1 MLAFTIMSLVTTTYA
16 FIILN
21 KSVDVDLFNME
32 VESGGGLLISLDG
45 KKFKSGVTLDE
56 LKEQIK
62 KNTSV
67 DYNELVCA
75 PVSIKQTNGKID
87 YDNDNHLIME
97 KDHVVGD
104 DLYKSHEMVLA
115 NNNDYLTLDFYF
127 EVVGNV
133 DLTKNYKLTLSADS
147 KLTGGKVKTVTPK
160 NYLASYDKETK
171 DIIEYGPDKEEKQI
185 DVNPLDALRMA
196 IYHNIDNDN
205 KDTRMDITNDSS
217 NEIYIIENSLG
228 LGSSA
233 IEARSDNSLAEYDI
247 KHDKN
252 KNAMYTYY
260 NSLFPFEKFQTAAED
275 GEAFDT
281 RTLGEI
287 DLAHFIRDKED
298 YLPLKISVTIW
309 LEGWDADYFLESDN
323 GLSEFGIYL
332 KFELN
337 EA

>member
-1 MLAFTIMSLVTTTYA
+1 MFIFTVMSLITTTYA

-21 KSVDVDLFNME
+21 KSVDVDPFNMD
-32 VESGGGLLISLDG
+32 VKSGGGLLISLDG
-45 KKFKSGVTLDE
+45 KKYSSGITLDE

-62 KNTSV
+62 KNTNKE
-67 DYNELVCA
+67 YNELICA
-75 PVSIKQTNGKID
+75 PVSVKETAGKID

-97 KDHVVGD
+97 KDHVYGI
-104 DLYKSHEMVLA
+104 DLYKDHEMVIA
-115 NNNDYLTLDFYF
+115 NACDYLTIDFYF
-127 EVVGNV
+127 EVIGNV
-133 DLTKNYKLTLSADS
+133 DFTKNYKLTLSAES
-147 KLTGGKVKTVTPK
+147 KLTGGKTKTVTPK
-160 NYLASYDKETK
+160 NYLASYDKATGN
-171 DIIEYGPDKEEKQI
+171 IVEYGPDKENKQV

-196 IYHNIDNDN
+196 IYHNIDGDS
-205 KDTRMDITNDSS
+205 KDTRIDLTNNSS

-233 IEARSDNSLAEYDI
+233 IEERSDESSEKYDS

-260 NSLFPFEKFQTAAED
+260 NSLFPFEKFSKAAED
-275 GEAFDT
+275 GEAFNT
-281 RTLGEI
+281 RTLGEL
-287 DLAHFIRDKED
+287 DLARFIKDGND

-323 GLSEFGIYL
+323 GLSEFEIYL

-337 EA
+337 EV